1 MSAVSRWECYTTTFY
16 YFYKANRV
24 LGSLRSW
31 LILVVSQT
39 ASAPCLSKVI
49 VESGHFC
56 SPDPMLA
63 HARQQDTVCLM
74 TAMMAQ
80 PLGSEFSSLV
90 LARIN
95 EHHTKYGDRIN
106 SDTVLWLS
114 WYDTIPL
121 PFEAR

>member
-1 MSAVSRWECYTTTFY
+1 
-16 YFYKANRV
+16 
-24 LGSLRSW
+24 
-31 LILVVSQT
+31 
-39 ASAPCLSKVI
+39 
-49 VESGHFC
+49 
-56 SPDPMLA
+56 MLA

>member
-1 MSAVSRWECYTTTFY
+1 
-16 YFYKANRV
+16 
-24 LGSLRSW
+24 
-31 LILVVSQT
+31 
-39 ASAPCLSKVI
+39 
-49 VESGHFC
+49 
-56 SPDPMLA
+56 MLA

-114 WYDTIPL
+114 WYHTVPL
-121 PFEAR
+121 IVQARSLISLGCG